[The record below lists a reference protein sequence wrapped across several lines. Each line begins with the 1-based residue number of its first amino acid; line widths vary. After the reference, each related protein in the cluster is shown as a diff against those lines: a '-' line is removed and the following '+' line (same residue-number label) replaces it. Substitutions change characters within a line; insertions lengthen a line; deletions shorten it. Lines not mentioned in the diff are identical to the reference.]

1 MRSCKCTSSATGTIQ
16 SDRFGYKGVRVADI
30 SQVKQISMSGSP
42 NYTADVD
49 LTSTYGDNLTITGNI
64 SVANSSATVTAPIN
78 FNTQLKIGD
87 QITFTNDAGTSVTGL
102 VKFIESNTSL
112 TLTSAVVQMFLLLK
126 L

>member
-1 MRSCKCTSSATGTIQ
+1 MVLSSATGTIQ

-30 SQVKQISMSGSP
+30 SQVKQIGMSGSP

-64 SVANSSATVTAPIN
+64 SVANSSATVTGSGTN
-78 FNTQLKIGD
+78 FNTQLKIGGP

-112 TLTSAVVQMFLLLK
+112 TLTSAVGSSECFYC
-126 L
+126 